1 MTRLVGGLVAALLAA
16 ASLHAQTTVY
26 WDTNSTTAGAGGTSP
41 AGTWASSGGAGNR
54 RWSTSSA
61 GTGSTALWTS
71 GNDAVF
77 SAGTDATGAYTV
89 TVSGTQNVSS
99 IRVDE
104 GSPTLAT
111 GTINFSDATPSLNV
125 ATGSTLTFNTA
136 LTSTTGNLTVGD
148 LGTGYTGTT
157 VFSASTTLTGTLT
170 LAGGTLRLNGSAY
183 TFGSLAVTGDATL
196 DLAGAVTLN
205 VSAFS
210 LSPGVTLTIL
220 NWAYATDFFYASNW
234 SGATPDVMGEAP
246 MNQVVF
252 SGFTANETGWDG
264 WDDRVRPNVP
274 EPSTYGALAT
284 GLALA
289 AFGLR
294 RPFNSWRRRRS

>member
-1 MTRLVGGLVAALLAA
+1 LR
-16 ASLHAQTTVY
+16 AQTTVY
-26 WDTNSTTAGAGGTSP
+26 WDINGNTAGAGGTSP

-61 GTGSTALWTS
+61 GTASTALWTS

-77 SAGTDATGAYTV
+77 SAGADATGSFTV

-104 GSPTLAT
+104 GSPTLST
-111 GTINFSDATPSLNV
+111 GTINFSDATPNLNV
-125 ATGSTLTFNTA
+125 ADGSTLTFSTA
-136 LTSTTGNLTVGD
+136 LTSSTGNLTIGN
-148 LGTGYTGTT
+148 LGAGYEGTT
-157 VFSASTTLTGTLT
+157 VFSANTTLSGTVT
-170 LAGGTLRLNGSAY
+170 LAGGTLRLAGTTYS
-183 TFGSLAVTGDATL
+183 FGNLNVTGDATL
-196 DLAGAVTLN
+196 DLAGSVTLN

-210 LSPGVTLTIL
+210 LSPGVTLTIT
-220 NWAYATDFFYASNW
+220 NWAYATDYFYATNW
-234 SGATPDVMGEAP
+234 SGASPDVMDAAP

-252 SGFTANETGWDG
+252 NGFTASQTGWDG

-274 EPSTYGALAT
+274 EPATYGAIIT

-289 AFGLR
+289 VFGLR
-294 RPFNSWRRRRS
+294 RRLSSWRRRRP